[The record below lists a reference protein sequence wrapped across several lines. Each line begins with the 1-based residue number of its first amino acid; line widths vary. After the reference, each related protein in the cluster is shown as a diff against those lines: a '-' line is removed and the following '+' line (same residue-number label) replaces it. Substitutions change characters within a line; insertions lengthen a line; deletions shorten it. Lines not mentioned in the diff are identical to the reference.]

1 MMNEKI
7 TRIFYLTSF
16 SAIIASIIY
25 FFAANWSGFERF
37 EKIAISVGLFLLF
50 YFLSFLVTRKIGQHP
65 FLGKWF
71 LLSGSFMFG
80 ITVAL
85 IGQIYN
91 SHADSYLLFLIWFI
105 PTILLA
111 LTTRYQPFYITS
123 WILLNVTIW
132 FYTFPSHMMFFRS
145 NEEVFSLLL
154 IAAFVNLLI
163 VFLSYKDWIPSPV
176 VKGLAFSASNVIFLL
191 LSMEFIFGVKG
202 FLTNFFYAPA
212 LMAIIYYVSRKANDR
227 LLTILAG
234 IALSLFAMI
243 KYYELAWRF
252 HLLFYFGGILFSGF
266 LVFLIILIG
275 KNINKMKESSNFLR
289 NSLLVFGTMIASFI
303 GASSLLGYIF
313 LMFGEGAVYVAYFM
327 AILVFIILPIHL
339 KKLDPAIYY
348 TLLSIGF
355 FMATSMSTLMNVTFA
370 CLLLAV
376 LLYSWIRTD
385 GKGVKYFLYL
395 IGNGLYFYIVLR
407 ITNLNDVDWILV
419 SMVILNFIIY
429 ASRRK
434 ENDIAS
440 KNSLA
445 YGLLFL
451 LFLTFFWKCW

>member
-1 MMNEKI
+1 
-7 TRIFYLTSF
+7 
-16 SAIIASIIY
+16 
-25 FFAANWSGFERF
+25 
-37 EKIAISVGLFLLF
+37 
-50 YFLSFLVTRKIGQHP
+50 
-65 FLGKWF
+65 
-71 LLSGSFMFG
+71 
-80 ITVAL
+80 
-85 IGQIYN
+85 
-91 SHADSYLLFLIWFI
+91 
-105 PTILLA
+105 
-111 LTTRYQPFYITS
+111 
-123 WILLNVTIW
+123 
-132 FYTFPSHMMFFRS
+132 
-145 NEEVFSLLL
+145 
-154 IAAFVNLLI
+154 
-163 VFLSYKDWIPSPV
+163 
-176 VKGLAFSASNVIFLL
+176 
-191 LSMEFIFGVKG
+191 
-202 FLTNFFYAPA
+202 
-212 LMAIIYYVSRKANDR
+212 
-227 LLTILAG
+227 
-234 IALSLFAMI
+234 
-243 KYYELAWRF
+243 
-252 HLLFYFGGILFSGF
+252 
-266 LVFLIILIG
+266 
-275 KNINKMKESSNFLR
+275 
-289 NSLLVFGTMIASFI
+289 
-303 GASSLLGYIF
+303 
-313 LMFGEGAVYVAYFM
+313 M